1 MQFIKNLSIKIKMRL
16 GFGTILLILTVF
28 GYFIISQINEF
39 GTNLKSL
46 DIAQNKK
53 SIAKDVQFDI
63 QEMRQYITRA
73 SLTKEN
79 KFIEKFKK
87 SFVKTNTDFDKLIVI
102 EKNNLSFA
110 SELRKTKEMVKKM
123 SDISLEMFNAHST
136 NSEVDN
142 LKMTDFDVVSST
154 VIERTKS
161 IVKKEKV
168 IADKLIAEI
177 EAKVSSDIDSS
188 ILFYVFAFLV
198 SILISYLLI
207 GWLTKVVNKL
217 ILASKKLARGD
228 LNVDVETDSKDE
240 FGDLQRTFGI
250 MIENI
255 KEQALAAENISQGNT
270 SIELKAKS
278 NNDILSKS
286 MIKIVDTIQDLIS
299 ETVILSDEAVKGNLS
314 KRGDEEKFQGGYK
327 EIVAGLNAT
336 LDAVVGPITE
346 SSKVL
351 EKLAQ
356 GDLTARMNG
365 EYQGDFSQIKESV
378 NGLAAS

>member
-87 SFVKTNTDFDKLIVI
+87 SFVKTNADLDKLIVI

-110 SELRKTKEMVKKM
+110 SELKKTKGLVKKM

-177 EAKVSSDIDSS
+177 EAKVSSDIGYRFFNSFLCFCFFSVHIDFLLTYRLAYKSS
-188 ILFYVFAFLV
+188 
-198 SILISYLLI
+198 
-207 GWLTKVVNKL
+207 
-217 ILASKKLARGD
+217 
-228 LNVDVETDSKDE
+228 
-240 FGDLQRTFGI
+240 
-250 MIENI
+250 
-255 KEQALAAENISQGNT
+255 
-270 SIELKAKS
+270 
-278 NNDILSKS
+278 
-286 MIKIVDTIQDLIS
+286 
-299 ETVILSDEAVKGNLS
+299 
-314 KRGDEEKFQGGYK
+314 
-327 EIVAGLNAT
+327 
-336 LDAVVGPITE
+336 
-346 SSKVL
+346 
-351 EKLAQ
+351 
-356 GDLTARMNG
+356 
-365 EYQGDFSQIKESV
+365 
-378 NGLAAS
+378 